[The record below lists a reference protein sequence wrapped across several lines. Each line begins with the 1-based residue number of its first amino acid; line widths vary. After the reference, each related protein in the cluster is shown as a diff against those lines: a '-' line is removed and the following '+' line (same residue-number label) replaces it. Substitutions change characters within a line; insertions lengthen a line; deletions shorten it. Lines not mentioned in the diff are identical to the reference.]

1 MSQRIDRRKFLLGAG
16 SAMLALPML
25 EAFAPRTGFAAPLTP
40 PKRVLFV
47 HHLHGR
53 PLNDVDGPD
62 IWSPGTAGPLPASI
76 SPALA
81 ALAPIRDKIVTIDG
95 IDNIVRHTTGDDGG
109 HGSAGATCMTCA
121 VPIVNATDD
130 ETATGPS
137 IDYVLGE
144 RLRANATMKP
154 SIVFPGQL
162 AGNGYQGY
170 CFFGPNGTPPYLA
183 DSRPEVVIADLFG
196 GIQPNNPVPP
206 TPTLHDKL
214 VGRRGSILDGVAKSF
229 TALRGKLNA
238 SDRDRLD
245 QHADFIQK
253 LEQSIA
259 AGGGMVTPTQS
270 CTVPNAASIPDYSGE
285 NSRGQKDAITTPFQ
299 IENVIQ
305 ALACDITRVAV
316 LDFDAG
322 YDPLFPSEF
331 PNPNQAL
338 LSSNW
343 HALIHENGAPT
354 DPEAGTLTTAFQYFA
369 KSFTH
374 LVQRLGQ
381 MTDLDGNSM
390 LDSTLVV
397 WVSDMGYG
405 SRHYDYNIPVVLAG
419 MPSAFPGG
427 QGRHVVM
434 NRRTLG
440 DLYAQI
446 LRMVGGSDTTFGATG
461 TLGDHS
467 NNLSTFSG
475 KNISASTPL
484 HLGPISL

>member
-25 EAFAPRTGFAAPLTP
+25 EAFAPRTSFAGTATP

-53 PLNDVDGPD
+53 PLDDVDGPD
-62 IWSPGTAGPLPASI
+62 VWSPGAAGPLTGNI
-76 SPALA
+76 STALA
-81 ALAPIRDKIVTIDG
+81 ALAPIRDKIVTLDG
-95 IDNIVRHTTGDDGG
+95 IDNVLRHVTGDDGG

-121 VPIVNATDD
+121 VPIVNGSDN

-154 SIVFPGQL
+154 SIVFPAQL
-162 AGNGYQGY
+162 AGDFYQGY

-183 DSRPEVVIADLFG
+183 DSRPEVVIGDLFG
-196 GIQPNNPVPP
+196 SVAPMTPP
-206 TPTLHDKL
+206 PAPTLHDKL
-214 VGRRGSILDGVAKSF
+214 VARRASILDGVAKSF

-245 QHADFIQK
+245 QHADFVQK
-253 LEQSIA
+253 LEQSIQ

-270 CTVPNAASIPDYSGE
+270 CTVPNAAAIPDYSGE
-285 NSRGQKDAITTPFQ
+285 NGRGQKDAITTPFQ
-299 IENVIQ
+299 IENVVQ
-305 ALACDITRVAV
+305 ALACDLTRVAV
-316 LDFDAG
+316 LDFHAG

-331 PNPNQAL
+331 PGGNQAL

-354 DPEAGTLTTAFQYFA
+354 DPQASTITQSFQYFA
-369 KSFTH
+369 KSFTQ
-374 LVQRLGQ
+374 LVQRLSQ
-381 MTDLDGNSM
+381 MSDLDGNSM

-405 SRHYDYNIPVVLAG
+405 ARHYDYNIPVVLAG
-419 MPSAFPGG
+419 MPSAFPLG

-446 LRMVGGSDTTFGATG
+446 LRMVGGTDTTFGATG

-467 NNLSTFSG
+467 THLSTFSG
-475 KNISASTPL
+475 KNISTSTPL
-484 HLGPISL
+484 HMGPLSL